1 MPAKH
6 ALIVG
11 IDQYS
16 NFEERYQLSGCVND
30 ARLIKSILIE
40 HFDFNGSEIT
50 ELHNAAASQQG
61 ILQAM
66 DRLANQIGHDDIVVF
81 HFSGHGSRRT
91 SSKPDEGTGM
101 DSTITPADS
110 GCVDPFPNLDIID
123 DVIHEWLERLSR
135 KTRNITL
142 IFDCC
147 HSGTI
152 TRDASSAKVRGV
164 PADRRSLPAMGVDPA
179 RLPARRKTEKQRAGS
194 VNWLEISDAY
204 VVISGCRDDEYSH
217 EYAFEQDGEMI
228 RSGAL
233 THFLTRALLQARPG
247 TTYRD
252 VFELA
257 RQGVNTRFPQQHPQ
271 IEGAQEREIFGVRDI
286 EPLRFISVVSVD
298 GGSVT
303 LGGGA
308 AHGLL
313 VGSLWTAYPPG
324 TKQTRDSAPLATIEI
339 TRVGTLTSGGRIRS
353 REAELPVG
361 ARCVESAP
369 AASQFLLS
377 VDLSALD
384 ASADQNFRQHL
395 VQSKLL
401 ALAQTSEA
409 ADMRV
414 QLLKPGQAS
423 SPSEAGPRQ
432 TASVEEATWE
442 IVDRAGQ
449 RAMPLRAVDGDAA
462 IEALLGNLESIARFR
477 NALALD
483 NPASSLAVEF
493 NIYRVNADGELENAN
508 GGDFVFDEGDRLA
521 FEIVNHEDRNIFV
534 NVLNFGLTGGIALLY
549 PPGRAG
555 EMIAP
560 GKSIRIGVGEQR
572 MTLEVP
578 KSFQAKRGTEALKA
592 FISTDETDFRWLQQG
607 GMRSLGSASTGLRRH
622 FEAAYLGPATRDVV
636 LNLDDGAGEDWK
648 ATTRAFDLQR
658 RLADDGPADAAA

>member
-11 IDQYS
+11 IDRYS

-30 ARLIKSILIE
+30 AKLIRSILID
-40 HFDFNGSEIT
+40 HFGFSPSGIT

-66 DRLANQIGHDDIVVF
+66 NRLAEQIGQDDIVVF

-123 DVIHEWLERLSR
+123 DVIHEWLERLAR

-152 TRDASSAKVRGV
+152 TRDVSSARVRSV
-164 PADRRSLPAMGVDPA
+164 PPDYRSLPAMGVDPT
-179 RLPARRKTEKQRAGS
+179 RLPTRRTSGRTRAGS
-194 VNWLEISDAY
+194 VGWLQISDAY
-204 VVISGCRDDEYSH
+204 VVMSGCRDDEYSH
-217 EYAFEQDGEMI
+217 EYAFDQGGEMI

-247 TTYRD
+247 STYRD

-271 IEGAQEREIFGVRDI
+271 IEGAQDREIFGIRDI
-286 EPLRFISVVSVD
+286 EPLRFVPVVAVD
-298 GGSVT
+298 GDTAT

-313 VGSLWTAYPPG
+313 IDSTWTAYAAG

-339 TRVGTLTSGGRIRS
+339 TRVGALTAEGRIRS
-353 REAELPVG
+353 GAAELAVG

-369 AASQFLLS
+369 AASRFLLS

-384 ASADQNFRQHL
+384 ADDAESFGRQL
-395 VQSKLL
+395 MQSKLL
-401 ALAQTSEA
+401 LRARSPET

-414 QLLKPGQAS
+414 RLLGPGQA
-423 SPSEAGPRQ
+423 PSLDA
-432 TASVEEATWE
+432 ATWE
-442 IVDRAGQ
+442 VIDRAGQ
-449 RAMPLRAVDGDAA
+449 LAMPRRRADDGSKM
-462 IEALLGNLESIARFR
+462 EALIGNLESIARFR

-483 NPASSLAVEF
+483 NPQSNLDVEF
-493 NIYRVNADGELENAN
+493 NIFRVRPDGELETAN
-508 GGDFVFDEGDRLA
+508 GGGFVFEEGDRLA
-521 FEIVNHEDRNIFV
+521 FEIINRESRNIFV
-534 NVLNFGLTGGIALLY
+534 SILNFGLTGKIALLY
-549 PPGRAG
+549 PPSRAS

-572 MTLEVP
+572 MTLGVP
-578 KSFQAKRGTEALKA
+578 GEFQLQRGTEALKA

-607 GMRSLGSASTGLRRH
+607 GLRSVAAASVGLKRH

-636 LNLDDGAGEDWK
+636 LNLSDGDGQEWTAP
-648 ATTRAFDLQR
+648 TRAFELQR
-658 RLADDGPADAAA
+658 RPSQDGSVAGT